1 MKRLYRSRTNRFLG
15 GVCGGMGKY
24 FEVDPT
30 LVRVLWAA
38 GFVLTG
44 CFPALIGY
52 ILAWAIIPEEAPAE
66 TAHA

>member
-1 MKRLYRSRTNRFLG
+1 MKRLYRSRASRFLG

-30 LVRVLWAA
+30 LIRVLWAV

-52 ILAWAIIPEEAPAE
+52 ILAWAIIPEEGPAE
-66 TAHA
+66 TQ